1 MLDDPDNET
10 QWLNLLSFGGDVLS
24 KPSRGGKRR
33 SLAAQVKKRCTAVK
47 DDAVI
52 RPESSNVGPRKS
64 CPDAHLAAAVT
75 SKIESVNLKAA
86 IRLLCSDESVA
97 PFNADTAALLHA
109 KHPPSSLGAEP
120 FPDFPA
126 FVVSQADITSA
137 IRSFP
142 AGSGG
147 GSDGLR
153 PQHLVDLLTCKES
166 GLDLA
171 SRLTDF
177 VNLLL
182 EGKCPERIRRILFG
196 GKLIALRKKDGDI
209 RPIAVGCYWR
219 RLASKAA
226 NNRVMQSLAEYF
238 SPLQLGVG
246 VSGAGSDWAGGLP
259 GDSRWAGGHQKI
271 LYAINWKFNRTWLDG
286 GRISPPQLS
295 FANCWD
301 AGSIR

>member
-1 MLDDPDNET
+1 MLRY
-10 QWLNLLSFGGDVLS
+10 LL
-24 KPSRGGKRR
+24 
-33 SLAAQVKKRCTAVK
+33 TY
-47 DDAVI
+47 
-52 RPESSNVGPRKS
+52 
-64 CPDAHLAAAVT
+64 
-75 SKIESVNLKAA
+75 
-86 IRLLCSDESVA
+86 LL
-97 PFNADTAALLHA
+97 T
-109 KHPPSSLGAEP
+109 SLGAESLP
-120 FPDFPA
+120 DPGDFPA
-126 FVVSQADITSA
+126 LAVSQAEITSA

-182 EGKCPERIRRILFG
+182 EGNCPDRIRRILFG
-196 GKLIALRKKDGDI
+196 GKLIALRKKDGGI

-246 VSGAGSDWAGGLP
+246 VSGGLRSGCARGP
-259 GDSRWAGGHQKI
+259 QIYR
-271 LYAINWKFNRTWLDG
+271 LYA
-286 GRISPPQLS
+286 GRLGYGE
-295 FANCWD
+295 
-301 AGSIR
+301 AGFVKCFQ